1 MGYKDAE
8 ALMTFYNNT
17 PNDTLGIFWFP
28 IDEKN
33 QYFQGKWIFN
43 QAGKEVVMRKSHV
56 GGSDM
61 NLNLEERNIKYKELL
76 ILSYFQSHYKK
87 YNLDELVR
95 IMGMT
100 YSEMDE
106 FIQHLLNLNQL
117 KIYDNYL
124 VISKS
129 GEQLLDEN
137 HMRNFF
143 R

>member
-1 MGYKDAE
+1 
-8 ALMTFYNNT
+8 
-17 PNDTLGIFWFP
+17 
-28 IDEKN
+28 
-33 QYFQGKWIFN
+33 
-43 QAGKEVVMRKSHV
+43 MRRIHV
-56 GGSDM
+56 GESGM

-87 YNLDELVR
+87 YNLNELVR

-106 FIQHLLNLNQL
+106 FIQHLLNLKQL

-129 GEQLLDEN
+129 GEQLLEEN

-143 R
+143 VNATKKKVKQVAKELNYVPIAFKM